1 MSKNDTMRTRLLLIL
16 TLSAGLAV
24 IGCASEATPAGEAN
38 DRQEVRDSGGVPSA
52 PITNTDPCAM
62 RLHDASGGL
71 LLYVR
76 LFGRLPSTLED
87 LSELP
92 EGILELPP
100 MICPVS
106 EQPYV
111 YRPTGIYLA
120 ERGSQVVL
128 YDPAPSHAGMRWA
141 VTFAESTQ
149 TNTPVTKVIALPE
162 SFFLLHP
169 PG

>member
-1 MSKNDTMRTRLLLIL
+1 MMAMWTRSLLTVAMAAGLLL
-16 TLSAGLAV
+16 A
-24 IGCASEATPAGEAN
+24 GCAGDPQPAGDTAG
-38 DRQEVRDSGGVPSA
+38 REVRAPADVPSA

-76 LFGRLPSTLED
+76 LYGRLPTTLED

-100 MICPVS
+100 MACPVS

-111 YRPTGIYLA
+111 YRPRGIHLA
-120 ERGSQVVL
+120 ERDEHVVL
-128 YDPAPSHAGMRWA
+128 HDPAPSHSGMRWA
-141 VTFAESTQ
+141 VTFTEPADGGA
-149 TNTPVTKVIALPE
+149 PVTKVIALPE